1 MVSRAFK
8 LRVRRRLR
16 IRKRQVES
24 FGAQAEEQLERN
36 LFRRFERL
44 RNVRRFV
51 VSWVMLALL
60 LIGCVF
66 VQIRALGGYYQT
78 LQPVPGGTINEG
90 VVGSFTNANPVYATS
105 SVDLAVSRLIFAG
118 LYTYDNK
125 NQLTPDL
132 ASGPLET
139 NADSTVYTVHLRPH
153 LTWQDGRPLTA
164 ADVAYTYAVIQN
176 PDAQSPLNASWQGIK
191 VAAINDRTVTF
202 TLQTPLASFPY
213 SLTTGIIPKHIL
225 GSTPMT
231 SMRSSPFNTSHPIG
245 AGPFSWQAIEVNGG
259 SPQDRREHVAMQAF
273 ADYHAGAPKLS
284 KFVVHSYRTQADMI
298 DSFKHQEINAMAG
311 LSEVPN
317 ELRNDSNVRAHT
329 LPLTAQVMTFFKT
342 AEGPLSD
349 AKVRRALV
357 RGTDTNAIIAKLGYP
372 TKPVRE
378 PFLQGQLGYDPNLA
392 QPAYDLGDAKAQL
405 DAAGWLLGS
414 DGVRYKDKQPLAFTL
429 VAENT
434 SEYAMV
440 SKQLKKYWRELG
452 VNVDVQM
459 QETTDFQSTLA
470 FHSYDAL
477 LYGISVGND
486 PDVYAYWS
494 SAQADVRAASRLNFS
509 EYKSATADS
518 ALEAGRTR
526 TDPSLRAV
534 KYRPFL
540 QAWQNDAPAL
550 GLYQPRFLYI
560 TRGQLYGLKEHYIN
574 TAADRYTTVN
584 EWMIRQAAVSQAKVH
599 DTSN

>member
-16 IRKRQVES
+16 MRKRQVET

-51 VSWVMLALL
+51 TGWLALVLL
-60 LIGCVF
+60 LIGCML

-105 SVDLAVSRLIFAG
+105 SVDLAVSRLLFAG

-125 NQLTPDL
+125 NRLVGDL
-132 ASGPLET
+132 ADGPLT
-139 NADSTVYTVHLRPH
+139 VSADSTVYTAHLRPH
-153 LTWQDGRPLTA
+153 LTWQDGKPLTS
-164 ADVAYTYAVIQN
+164 ADVVYTYSVIQN
-176 PDAQSPLNASWQGIK
+176 PDAQSPLNSSWQGIK
-191 VAAINDRTVTF
+191 VAAPDAHTVTF
-202 TLQTPLASFPY
+202 TLPNPLASFPY

-225 GSTPMT
+225 GSTSMT
-231 SMRSSPFNTSHPIG
+231 SMRSSSFNTSRPIG
-245 AGPFSWQAIEVNGG
+245 AGPFAWQAIEVAGG
-259 SPQDRREHVAMQAF
+259 SPQDRREHIALQPF
-273 ADYHAGAPKLS
+273 GNYHGGAPKLS
-284 KFVVHSYRTQADMI
+284 KFVVHSFRTQQDMI
-298 DSFKHQEINAMAG
+298 TSFKHQEINAMAG
-311 LSEVPN
+311 LSEMPSDIRSDASV
-317 ELRNDSNVRAHT
+317 HGYT

-342 AEGPLSD
+342 GEGPLGD
-349 AKVRRALV
+349 VHVRKALI
-357 RGTDTNAIIAKLGYP
+357 RGTDTGAIIVKLGYAA
-372 TKPVRE
+372 KPVRE
-378 PFLQGQLGYDPNLA
+378 PFLQGQLGYDPTLA
-392 QPAYDLGDAKAQL
+392 QAAYDPADAKAQL
-405 DAAGWLLGS
+405 DAAGWKLGS

-434 SEYAMV
+434 SEYSMV
-440 SKQLKKYWRELG
+440 SKELKKYWKTLG

-494 SAQADVRAASRLNFS
+494 SAQADVRATSRLNFS
-509 EYKSATADS
+509 EYQSSSADS
-518 ALEAGRTR
+518 SLEAGRTR

-550 GLYQPRFLYI
+550 GLYQPRFLYV

-574 TAADRYTTVN
+574 TAADRYNTVN
-584 EWMIRQAAVSQAKVH
+584 EWMIRQAAVSQANTK
-599 DTSN
+599 DD